1 MKVTEAIEKN
11 EGTNGNC
18 HIKGQSNEVGCF
30 QFLPST
36 WQGDSKKY
44 LGYVAPATSYIT
56 QKYVT
61 VYKVQA
67 WIDQGKSDYE
77 IGLLFNGGEVKAKKG
92 RNKWGIAYDSGAYA
106 KKLVVNIA
114 EASN

>member
-1 MKVTEAIEKN
+1 MRVTEAIEKN
-11 EGTNGNC
+11 EGARGNC
-18 HIKGQSNEVGCF
+18 HIKGQSSEVGCF

-44 LGYVAPATSYIT
+44 LGYVAPTTSYIT

-61 VYKVQA
+61 AHKVQA
-67 WIDQGKSDYE
+67 WIDQGKTDYQ
-77 IGLLFNGGEVKAKKG
+77 IGLLYNSGQLKEVKG
-92 RNKWGIAYDSGAYA
+92 TNKFGARYDSGAYA

-114 EASN
+114 EANN